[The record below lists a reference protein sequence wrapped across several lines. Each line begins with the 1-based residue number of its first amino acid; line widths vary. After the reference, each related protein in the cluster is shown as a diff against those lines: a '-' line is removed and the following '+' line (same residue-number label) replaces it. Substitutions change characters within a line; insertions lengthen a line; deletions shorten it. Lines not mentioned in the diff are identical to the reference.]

1 MRRLIQRW
9 KGGREWRGGRQHH
22 FPVKYQTRTPRPS
35 SSDLSVMSKASARCN
50 NNIGLLLAWKNI
62 WWTTVLDHNDPS
74 YFMERY
80 VSHSPIRIHWTSW
93 NFLSWKND
101 KTRMT
106 ILVNIRIAVFSRPQL
121 GNLES
126 VFELFKLTFHSQAPL
141 NQEPWFT
148 QFWEALFKG
157 LEFIWSSFW
166 SLSEQ
171 SSLSF
176 LLKLELLP
184 MERKRMGRKVFPV
197 NFPGIP
203 TYPLDMDLPNI
214 PQKSPIPIQWPL
226 TDLPWSPT
234 DFPWTPITSHWLAN
248 KARCLK
254 LIESFLLTFLLD
266 FLHDTENP
274 SKSKT
279 WSYDCMGMYS
289 TQDWRGLTNSTG
301 FYTRVPRKGNWRDST
316 VNFPIKRYC

>member
-22 FPVKYQTRTPRPS
+22 FPAKYQTRTPRPS

-93 NFLSWKND
+93 NFLSWKKD

-141 NQEPWFT
+141 NQEPRFT

-157 LEFIWSSFW
+157 MEFIWSSFW
-166 SLSEQ
+166 SLSEK

-176 LLKLELLP
+176 LFKLKLWREQEWVERYSPRIYQVSPRYGSSKYPTEIPNSNP
-184 MERKRMGRKVFPV
+184 M
-197 NFPGIP
+197 
-203 TYPLDMDLPNI
+203 
-214 PQKSPIPIQWPL
+214 
-226 TDLPWSPT
+226 
-234 DFPWTPITSHWLAN
+234 TSHWSPMISHWLPMN
-248 KARCLK
+248 SHNLP
-254 LIESFLLTFLLD
+254 LT
-266 FLHDTENP
+266 
-274 SKSKT
+274 
-279 WSYDCMGMYS
+279 G
-289 TQDWRGLTNSTG
+289 Q
-301 FYTRVPRKGNWRDST
+301 
-316 VNFPIKRYC
+316 

>member
-1 MRRLIQRW
+1 
-9 KGGREWRGGRQHH
+9 
-22 FPVKYQTRTPRPS
+22 
-35 SSDLSVMSKASARCN
+35 
-50 NNIGLLLAWKNI
+50 
-62 WWTTVLDHNDPS
+62 
-74 YFMERY
+74 
-80 VSHSPIRIHWTSW
+80 
-93 NFLSWKND
+93 
-101 KTRMT
+101 MT

-254 LIESFLLTFLLD
+254 LIESFLSGSFDFPPWLSPWYRESKQIKDMIIWLHGNVFNSRLTRIDKFHWVL
-266 FLHDTENP
+266 
-274 SKSKT
+274 
-279 WSYDCMGMYS
+279 YS
-289 TQDWRGLTNSTG
+289 CAK
-301 FYTRVPRKGNWRDST
+301 KG
-316 VNFPIKRYC
+316 KLKG